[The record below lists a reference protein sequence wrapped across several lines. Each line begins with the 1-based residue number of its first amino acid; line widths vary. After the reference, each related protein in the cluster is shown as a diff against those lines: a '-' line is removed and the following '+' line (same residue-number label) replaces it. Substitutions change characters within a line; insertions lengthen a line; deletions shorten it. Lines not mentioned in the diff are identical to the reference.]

1 MATAGSR
8 IGEASRASASGRRVL
23 LVLLLAYIFN
33 FIDRQIIGVLAVPIK
48 AELALSD
55 RQLGLMGGIAFALF
69 YSGLAIPIAWLAD
82 RKSRVNIIAFSVGL
96 WSLFTAA
103 CGLAQNFWQLFLARM
118 GVGIGEAGGVAPSYA
133 LISDYFPPQK
143 RARALA
149 FFSLGIPIGSA
160 LGVFFGG
167 WIATHLDWRSA
178 FIIVGLA
185 GIPAALLVKLAIR
198 EPVRGGF
205 DSADGAASDPAP
217 PFLTV
222 IGTLAASPS
231 FWLLSFGA
239 ASGSILG
246 YGLIFWLPSFFSR
259 SFDLALDQVGW
270 FYGSIVLV
278 GGMAGTWLGGW
289 LGDRI
294 GPDRPGI
301 YALIPAV
308 CFLIA
313 APTFALGLFAPN
325 LIVAWALFAVGQML
339 ALAWLG
345 PIIAAVQ
352 HIVPPNMRASASASF
367 LFINNLIGIGFG
379 IFFLG
384 YMSDAMTQAYG
395 EESLRY
401 SILYGLGFYLLSALL
416 YFVAAR
422 MLARDWW
429 APGKGVP
436 ARNARGGYGMLL
448 TIGAGAVI
456 IFIPMVAGW
465 DNAIVKASVAAGAA
479 ALLAGLFLLLTQR
492 AGWSRS

>member
-1 MATAGSR
+1 MATRPLETKAGATSGAR
-8 IGEASRASASGRRVL
+8 ILAI
-23 LVLLLAYIFN
+23 LLLAYIFN

-48 AELALSD
+48 AELGLSD

-82 RKSRVNIIAFSVGL
+82 RRSRVNIIAVSVAL
-96 WSLFTAA
+96 WSAFTAL
-103 CGLAQNFWQLFLARM
+103 CGLAQNFWHLFLARM

-133 LISDYFPPQK
+133 LISDFYPK
-143 RARALA
+143 ERRARALA

-167 WIATHLDWRSA
+167 WIASHLDWRSA
-178 FIIVGLA
+178 FLIVGLA
-185 GIPAALLVKLAIR
+185 GLPAALLVKLGIP

-205 DSADGAASDPAP
+205 DSADGRASEPAP
-217 PFLTV
+217 PFATV
-222 IGTLAASPS
+222 AAALARTPS

-259 SFDLALDQVGW
+259 SFGLELTQVGW

-278 GGMAGTWLGGW
+278 GGVAGTWLGGW
-289 LGDRI
+289 LGDRT
-294 GPDRPGI
+294 GPGRPAS

-313 APTFALGLFAPN
+313 APCFALGLFAPS
-325 LIVAWALFAVGQML
+325 LVVGWLLFAFGQML

-345 PIIAAVQ
+345 PVIAAVQ
-352 HIVPPNMRASASASF
+352 HIVPPNMRATASASF

-384 YMSDAMTQAYG
+384 FMSDRMTAAHG
-395 EESLRY
+395 EDSLRY
-401 SILYGLGFYLLSALL
+401 SILYGLAFYLLSALI
-416 YFVAAR
+416 YFLAAPR
-422 MLARDWW
+422 LKRDWH
-429 APGKGVP
+429 
-436 ARNARGGYGMLL
+436 RG
-448 TIGAGAVI
+448 
-456 IFIPMVAGW
+456 
-465 DNAIVKASVAAGAA
+465 
-479 ALLAGLFLLLTQR
+479 
-492 AGWSRS
+492 

>member
-1 MATAGSR
+1 VIDAG
-8 IGEASRASASGRRVL
+8 SGRRAREGSRVL
-23 LVLLLAYIFN
+23 LILLLAYIFN
-33 FIDRQIIGVLAVPIK
+33 FIDRQIFGVLAVPIK
-48 AELALSD
+48 AELQLSD
-55 RQLGLMGGIAFALF
+55 TQLSLMGGIAFALF

-82 RKSRVNIIAFSVGL
+82 RRSRVNIIAVSVGL

-103 CGLAQNFWQLFLARM
+103 CGLAQNFWHLFLARM

-133 LISDYFPPQK
+133 LISDFYPK
-143 RARALA
+143 ERRARALA

-167 WIATHLDWRSA
+167 WIASHLDWRSA

-185 GIPAALLVKLAIR
+185 GLPVALLVRLFIP

-217 PFLTV
+217 PFPTV
-222 IGTLAASPS
+222 AATLAATPS

-259 SFDLALDQVGW
+259 SFGLTLTEVGW

-278 GGMAGTWLGGW
+278 GGVAGTWLGGW
-289 LGDRI
+289 FGDRA
-294 GPDRPGI
+294 GRDDPGA
-301 YALIPAV
+301 YARVPAI

-313 APTFALGLFAPN
+313 APVFAAGIFAPN
-325 LIVAWALFAVGQML
+325 LWLGWILFAIGQML

-345 PIIAAVQ
+345 PVIAAVQ
-352 HIVPPNMRASASASF
+352 HIVPPNMRATASASF

-384 YMSDAMTQAYG
+384 FMSDTMAQAHG
-395 EESLRY
+395 ADSLRY
-401 SILYGLGFYLLSALL
+401 SILYGLVFYLLSATL
-416 YFVAAR
+416 YAIAAR
-422 MLARDWW
+422 RLSRDW
-429 APGKGVP
+429 
-436 ARNARGGYGMLL
+436 Y
-448 TIGAGAVI
+448 
-456 IFIPMVAGW
+456 
-465 DNAIVKASVAAGAA
+465 
-479 ALLAGLFLLLTQR
+479 R
-492 AGWSRS
+492 A

>member
-1 MATAGSR
+1 MSQQDPHLPSAPPMGPS
-8 IGEASRASASGRRVL
+8 SPASGRGSPGGGRVL
-23 LVLLLAYIFN
+23 AILLVAYIFN

-48 AELALSD
+48 AELALTD

-82 RKSRVNIIAFSVGL
+82 RKSRVSIIAVSVAL
-96 WSLFTAA
+96 WSAFTAL

-133 LISDYFPPQK
+133 LISDFYPK
-143 RARALA
+143 ERRARALA

-167 WIATHLDWRSA
+167 WIASHLDWRSA
-178 FIIVGLA
+178 FLIVGLA
-185 GIPAALLVKLAIR
+185 GLPAALMVKLWVP

-205 DSADGAASDPAP
+205 DSADGAASEPAP
-217 PFLTV
+217 PFLDV
-222 IGTLAASPS
+222 VARLARTPS

-259 SFDLALDQVGW
+259 SFGLELAEVGW

-278 GGMAGTWLGGW
+278 GGVAGTWLGGW
-289 LGDRI
+289 FGDRV
-294 GPDRPGI
+294 GADNPGA
-301 YALIPAV
+301 YALVPAV

-313 APTFALGLFAPN
+313 APTFAFGLFAPS
-325 LIVAWALFAVGQML
+325 LTVGWILFVVGQML

-345 PIIAAVQ
+345 PVIAAVQ
-352 HIVPPNMRASASASF
+352 HIVPPNMRATASASF

-384 YMSDAMTQAYG
+384 FMSDRMSAAHG
-395 EESLRY
+395 EDALQY
-401 SILYGLGFYLLSALL
+401 SILYGLGFYLLSAAL
-416 YFVAAR
+416 YFLAAAR
-422 MLARDWW
+422 LKRDWH
-429 APGKGVP
+429 
-436 ARNARGGYGMLL
+436 RG
-448 TIGAGAVI
+448 
-456 IFIPMVAGW
+456 
-465 DNAIVKASVAAGAA
+465 
-479 ALLAGLFLLLTQR
+479 
-492 AGWSRS
+492 